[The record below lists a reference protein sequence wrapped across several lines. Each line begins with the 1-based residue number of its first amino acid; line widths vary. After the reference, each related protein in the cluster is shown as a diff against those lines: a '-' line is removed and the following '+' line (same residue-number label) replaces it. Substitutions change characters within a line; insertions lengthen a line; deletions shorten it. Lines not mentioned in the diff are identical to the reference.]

1 MADLQRRP
9 RLVLIA
15 SQGEWVGRSVES
27 VLELNG
33 YTVLRVEGGRRALDV
48 ARRTNPDALILDL
61 SLSEMGGIDVCRAL
75 TSDPL
80 FDPST
85 AIFITAP
92 APISNRV
99 RAEAFESGAWDFCT
113 HPLDV
118 ETMLLKLGTFV
129 RARHRLEDLQA
140 ASLIDP
146 LTGLYS
152 MTGLQHWAE
161 QLCAR
166 AARQHEAFACLA
178 VTAEGSP
185 EGGLGMPASAAIN
198 YLADICRA
206 QSRKSDV
213 VGYVGESRFAILAPE
228 TNSTGARQFVG
239 RLQKA
244 LERSAPNTE
253 PDAQAALHAGFYAAA
268 DFGASGVDATE
279 VVGRAEA
286 ALQYALSGSGGGDAL
301 SFDDLP
307 IN

>member
-92 APISNRV
+92 APVSNRV

-118 ETMLLKLGTFV
+118 ETMLLKLSTFV

-152 MTGLQHWAE
+152 MTGLHHWAE

-166 AARQHEAFACLA
+166 AARQHEPFACLA
-178 VTAEGSP
+178 VTAEGSS

-228 TNSTGARQFVG
+228 TNGTGARQFVG
-239 RLQKA
+239 RLQRAVESSGSVRVLKSGGP
-244 LERSAPNTE
+244 LR
-253 PDAQAALHAGFYAAA
+253 AGFYAVS
-268 DFGASGVDATE
+268 DFGAARVEAAE
-279 VVGRAEA
+279 VVRRAEA
-286 ALQYALSGSGGGDAL
+286 ALQFTQSASFSNGAL
-301 SFDDLP
+301 SFDELP
-307 IN
+307 AT